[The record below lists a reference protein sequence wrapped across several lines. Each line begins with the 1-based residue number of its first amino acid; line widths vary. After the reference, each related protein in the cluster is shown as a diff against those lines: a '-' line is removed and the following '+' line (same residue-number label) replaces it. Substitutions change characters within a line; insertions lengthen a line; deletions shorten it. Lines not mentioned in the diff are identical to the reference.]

1 MEKLS
6 AEYDKKV
13 KMLERLLRQSEIQI
27 QILKNENTQL
37 SIAVDKSM
45 KHNVQEAKVCITL

>member
-6 AEYDKKV
+6 AEYNKKV
-13 KMLERLLRQSEIQI
+13 KMLERSLRQSEIQI

-37 SIAVDKSM
+37 SIALDKSM
-45 KHNVQEAKVCITL
+45 NHNVQEAKVRVTL

>member
-6 AEYDKKV
+6 TEYDKKV
-13 KMLERLLRQSEIQI
+13 KMLERSLRQSEIQI
-27 QILKNENTQL
+27 QILKNTQL